1 MSEPRHRLTLI
12 DEAAAAFRRLL
23 SALGLTREARA
34 ESASPSSAMQ
44 PIAGALV
51 KWTEE
56 SRKVLLTLPA
66 QGRALVKSVPE
77 PVQVEIAKLSKG
89 GAHLCREIFAG
100 VLVVGLIAIVMGYGR
115 LAQGPISLP
124 TLVPTIEE
132 AINEQLSGLKVQID
146 DAVLQR
152 ASDGP
157 GVLFRLRNIR
167 LIDAKDGSIVAQAPL
182 AAIGMSGSA
191 LLTGHLA
198 PGSVDFIGPRL
209 LLFYND
215 EQGLTLSFSRPPSSE
230 SMPQG
235 EASSGLPDA
244 PAIAKRPE
252 TPIGASSRKL
262 DLTSA
267 VNEAFVR
274 ARAGSGSYLTRFGF
288 EDALVVLNHG
298 GTQTSWHV
306 PDFSIDLDHRHQRSL
321 IVGQASVASS
331 KGDWQLEIR
340 TEQRPRRES
349 LGITALVQN
358 LVPSGIAGNFPSIGV
373 LKALDMA
380 VDGEGTMELSD
391 SGKFLSGEAWLRLAP
406 GLITPPWDRDTAMRI
421 DHGDIKLRYVKEKD
435 IVEIAPSTFVWGQ
448 SRATISG
455 TFRPTRGA
463 DGVPVTWDFALK
475 ADDTIL
481 AIEEFGLSPMK
492 VDEWSATGNF
502 VPAEGRVTVSR
513 FVIRSG
519 TASISL
525 MGYAVDAPTSPEI
538 HLSGEVSP
546 MPVDTLK
553 RFWPKFLAGKARQW
567 VLERIEGGETQGGR
581 FEVNL
586 AAGQLAE
593 IEQGGQVP
601 PGTINVEL
609 NLSGMSIAYIPELP
623 PVITGDAK
631 LVVSGVEFSVDIPQG
646 KIVLPS
652 SQEIA
657 LADGTFYIPDLRID
671 PQQGV
676 IAFKANGA
684 TPAVLELL
692 DHEPLGYIRSVGMTP
707 DFLSG
712 TAEGGF
718 TLSMPLLADLE
729 FKDIKL
735 NGLARIENAIA
746 PQRIGDLQVAGG
758 GIDLNVTDETIE
770 ARGQVLIQNIP
781 AEVYWQRIFYTPDDR
796 QPPLRVNATL
806 DEAKRTQ
813 LGLKLNHLIKGPTP
827 VTLSMS
833 RFGQSDQS
841 INFQAD
847 LTQARLQFDSIGWTK
862 PAGRAASVQFD
873 VEQKDNGSLDLQ
885 NFTVLGDDIAVNG
898 LISLDAAHRL
908 KSFYFPHFSVSALT
922 HVEITGDIRDDNVL
936 DIKVEGPSFDGR
948 QFFQSLFSAE
958 QIAASGSE
966 NAGDWTGIDFMARI
980 GTVVG
985 AYDTTV
991 KDLQATMQKRDG
1003 KLVALDAKGN
1013 LNGKSTAAVRLEH
1026 AGGARQIKAEAVD
1039 AGSAFRLVGFYPS
1052 IEGGEASLQVNLDAG
1067 TAGAMNG
1074 TLWVRNFNLVGDSVV
1089 DDVLTDPHS
1098 TAVLGER
1105 KQQQQQRSRIGF
1117 TQLRAPFSVGGGK
1130 FRLHDSYMNG
1140 PSLGATVR
1148 GTADFKAR
1156 TVDLGGTYVPLYGL
1170 NSAFRSIPILGPII
1184 GGRQGE
1190 GLVGITF
1197 AIKGK
1202 LDNPTVLVNPM
1213 SVMTPGIFRQIF
1225 EFDAAPEAAAASPS
1239 RGFTPQ

>member
-1 MSEPRHRLTLI
+1 L
-12 DEAAAAFRRLL
+12 
-23 SALGLTREARA
+23 AR
-34 ESASPSSAMQ
+34 
-44 PIAGALV
+44 
-51 KWTEE
+51 
-56 SRKVLLTLPA
+56 
-66 QGRALVKSVPE
+66 
-77 PVQVEIAKLSKG
+77 
-89 GAHLCREIFAG
+89 
-100 VLVVGLIAIVMGYGR
+100 
-115 LAQGPISLP
+115 
-124 TLVPTIEE
+124 
-132 AINEQLSGLKVQID
+132 
-146 DAVLQR
+146 
-152 ASDGP
+152 
-157 GVLFRLRNIR
+157 
-167 LIDAKDGSIVAQAPL
+167 
-182 AAIGMSGSA
+182 
-191 LLTGHLA
+191 GH
-198 PGSVDFIGPRL
+198 
-209 LLFYND
+209 
-215 EQGLTLSFSRPPSSE
+215 
-230 SMPQG
+230 
-235 EASSGLPDA
+235 
-244 PAIAKRPE
+244 
-252 TPIGASSRKL
+252 
-262 DLTSA
+262 
-267 VNEAFVR
+267 
-274 ARAGSGSYLTRFGF
+274 
-288 EDALVVLNHG
+288 
-298 GTQTSWHV
+298 
-306 PDFSIDLDHRHQRSL
+306 
-321 IVGQASVASS
+321 
-331 KGDWQLEIR
+331 
-340 TEQRPRRES
+340 
-349 LGITALVQN
+349 
-358 LVPSGIAGNFPSIGV
+358 
-373 LKALDMA
+373 
-380 VDGEGTMELSD
+380 
-391 SGKFLSGEAWLRLAP
+391 
-406 GLITPPWDRDTAMRI
+406 ITPPWDRDTAMRI

-448 SRATISG
+448 SRTTISG

-463 DGVPVTWDFALK
+463 DGAPVTWDFALK
-475 ADDTIL
+475 AEDTIL
-481 AIEEFGLSPMK
+481 AVEEFGLSPMK
-492 VDEWSATGNF
+492 VDEWSATGSF
-502 VPAEGRVTVSR
+502 VPEEGRVTLSR

-525 MGYAVDAPTSPEI
+525 AGYVLDSPTSPEI
-538 HLSGEVSP
+538 HLAGEVSP

-593 IEQGGQVP
+593 IEQGGSVP
-601 PGTINVEL
+601 PGAINVEL
-609 NLSGMSIAYIPELP
+609 NLTGMSIAYIPELP

-631 LVVSGVEFSVDIPQG
+631 LVVSGIEFSVDIPQG

-652 SQEIA
+652 SQEIG
-657 LADGTFYIPDLRID
+657 LADGTFYIPDLRTD

-676 IAFKANGA
+676 IAFKANSA

-718 TLSMPLLADLE
+718 TLSMPLFADLE

-735 NGLARIENAIA
+735 NGLARLENAIA
-746 PQRIGDLQVAGG
+746 PQSIGDLQVEGG
-758 GIDLNVTDETIE
+758 GVDLNVTDETIE

-781 AEVYWQRIFYTPDDR
+781 AEVYWQRIFHTPDDQ
-796 QPPLRVNATL
+796 QPPLRVSATL
-806 DEAKRTQ
+806 DEATRAK

-833 RFGQSDQS
+833 RFGQSDQT
-841 INFQAD
+841 INLQAD
-847 LTQARLQFDSIGWTK
+847 LTQALLRFDSIGWTK
-862 PAGRAASVQFD
+862 PSGGSASVQFD
-873 VEQKDNGSLDLQ
+873 VEQKNDGSLDLQ
-885 NFTVLGDDIAVNG
+885 NFTILGDDIAVNG
-898 LISLDAAHRL
+898 LISLDGEHHL

-922 HVEITGDIRDDNVL
+922 HVEITGEIRDDKVL

-958 QIAASGSE
+958 QLAASGSE
-966 NAGDWTGIDFMARI
+966 NAGDWAGIDFIARI

-985 AYDTTV
+985 GYDTTV

-1003 KLVALDAKGN
+1003 RLVALDAQGN
-1013 LNGKSTAAVRLEH
+1013 LNGKSTAAVKLEH
-1026 AGGARQIKAEAVD
+1026 PGGARQIKAEAAD
-1039 AGSAFRLVGFYPS
+1039 AGSAFRLVNFYPS
-1052 IEGGEASLQVNLDAG
+1052 IEGGQASLQVNLDAG
-1067 TAGAMNG
+1067 TGGAMSG
-1074 TLWVRNFNLVGDSVV
+1074 TLWVRDFNLVGDSVV

-1105 KQQQQQRSRIGF
+1105 KQQQRQQRSRIGF

-1197 AIKGK
+1197 AVKGK

-1225 EFDAAPEAAAASPS
+1225 EFDAAAPAAAAASPK